1 MESGIIMFW
10 VESKL
15 SMQTTIRE
23 LLKYPLLLSG
33 LFSVQFCVAQESK
46 SSYEIGLNAGR
57 MIYQG
62 DLTPSALGSYKTSR
76 LSVGLT
82 FAKPIST
89 SLAIRAAL
97 LFGGISGDESIYS
110 KPAYR
115 QQRNFNFTSSV
126 REITAQAV
134 WSFPGVPLN
143 KKGFSAY
150 AFAGGGF
157 SLMRV
162 VPNSD
167 NFNPEFFGAEA
178 AQIQSGLAEDAAHG
192 TPRLLPL
199 LLAGAGVKY
208 FFNPQ
213 WGVNAE
219 ASYRITY
226 TDYLDG
232 FSQSVNPA
240 LNDHYMNYSVGV
252 IYRTGRIGT
261 ALDCPKVVY

>member
-1 MESGIIMFW
+1 
-10 VESKL
+10 
-15 SMQTTIRE
+15 MQTTIRE
-23 LLKYPLLLSG
+23 LLRYPLLLSG
-33 LFSVQFCVAQESK
+33 LFSVHFCMSQENRQV
-46 SSYEIGLNAGR
+46 YEIGLNAGR

-62 DLTPSALGSYKTSR
+62 DLTPSALGSFQTSR
-76 LSVGLT
+76 LSIGLT

-97 LFGGISGDESIYS
+97 LFGGISGDEAIYS

-126 REITAQAV
+126 REITVQAV
-134 WSFPGVPLN
+134 WSFPGVPQQQ
-143 KKGFSAY
+143 KGFSAY

-157 SLMRV
+157 SLLRV

-167 NFNPEFFGAEA
+167 NFNPEFFGADA
-178 AQIQSGLAEDAAHG
+178 ARIQSGLAEDAAHG
-192 TPRLLPL
+192 TPKLLPL

-208 FFNPQ
+208 FFKPQ

-232 FSQSVNPA
+232 FSRSANPD
-240 LNDHYMNYSVGV
+240 LNDHYMNYSIGV
-252 IYRTGRIGT
+252 IYRTGRTGT
-261 ALDCPKVVY
+261 ALDCPKVAY